1 MGKYNLPS
9 DALRTIK
16 DLGARLSRT
25 ERSPRAGNTS
35 IDTGTFT
42 LKNPNT
48 GNTVFYV
55 GLLSNGDYG
64 IEMYRDDGTLA
75 LRVGR
80 AFIANPTQR
89 IVLYNRVGNQICGDQ
104 FLANDG
110 AIDYSIFQAIPA
122 TLNPQVGVTSAV
134 FVDTHI
140 FYIVCNGAFQTFYFS
155 AICTDGTTSGEVRLT
170 DALGNAI
177 TGVFAAS
184 VSPIA
189 IPIGTTV
196 ETDFNTD
203 TTATPWIGNAEG
215 SILTIKAQAR
225 RTAGVGTVN
234 IRPKFL
240 YQHPS

>member
-9 DALRTIK
+9 DALRTVR
-16 DLGARLSRT
+16 DLGARLART
-25 ERSPRAGNTS
+25 ERAPRAGNTS
-35 IDTGTFT
+35 IDTGSFT
-42 LKNPNT
+42 LKAPN
-48 GNTVFYV
+48 GTVLFYV
-55 GLLSNGDYG
+55 GTLPNGDYG
-64 IEMYRDDGTLA
+64 VAVYRDDGSLA
-75 LRVGR
+75 FRVGR
-80 AFIANPTQR
+80 SFITDPNQR
-89 IVLYNRVGNQICGDQ
+89 SVLYNRVGREIAGDQ
-104 FLANDG
+104 FLANEG
-110 AIDYSIFQAIPA
+110 RIDFNIFQATPA

-134 FVDTHI
+134 FVDTHL
-140 FYIVCNGAFQTFYFS
+140 FYIVNNSADQTFYFS

-170 DALGNAI
+170 DNSGNAL
-177 TGVFAAS
+177 TGVFGAS

-203 TTATPWIGNAEG
+203 TTATPWIGNQMG
-215 SILTIKAQAR
+215 SLVTIRAQAR